1 MPDAKLDAVGC
12 GSMVVDLFH
21 RTPRIISAD
30 EKILIDGGRPGAG
43 GETPTVGGVVLN
55 HLGWARVLGLE
66 VGIFGKMGDDRH
78 GDFLRGGMNALGIH
92 HHLTLD
98 GRSSSC
104 ATIFVDPAGN
114 RAIYMERG
122 ATAEL
127 KPAEIR
133 RRHGAFIRN
142 AHLVSTEIS
151 QLPLATVIA
160 ILLFARAHA
169 IPTVLDVDVPPADA
183 CATLGSR
190 AELERAL
197 KLATIL
203 KPAKAAAREL
213 APGCRDGLKQAEAIR
228 ARYGSRAVVITE
240 SERGCAIA
248 TRDGSLRAPG
258 FRVRQVDSTGAGDA
272 FLGAMLA
279 GLRWGLEW
287 DAIARLGNAAGAV
300 CVTRMG
306 AFPAGLE
313 MRDEILKLYGAA
325 LPSAARVPRPPA
337 VADSKALDPVTEVER
352 FFTLGLAELAT
363 LREAV
368 ELDAIVRAV
377 ALIRAAEAR
386 GGRVHVTGVGKPE
399 HVARYAASLF
409 CSVGTMA
416 TFLHATETLHGSLG
430 QVDPRDVVI
439 AISNSGNTTELCGA
453 VTAVKEHGA
462 RIIAVVGR
470 LDSELSR
477 TADLVLHAPVDNE
490 GGVLGLAPR
499 ISVLGQ
505 VFVVA
510 ALSVA
515 LEAARGLTLEEYSR
529 WHRAGSL
536 GEAARRLAA
545 KRAIEDA
552 APPAAGATLALVPRR
567 RRRIPGDR

>member
-1 MPDAKLDAVGC
+1 MGERKLDVAGC
-12 GSMVVDLFH
+12 GSMVVDLFY
-21 RTPRIISAD
+21 RTPRIIQAD
-30 EKILIDGGRPGAG
+30 EKILLDGGRDGDPA
-43 GETPTVGGVVLN
+43 EQPAVGGVVLN

-66 VGIFGKMGDDRH
+66 TGIFGKIGGDQR
-78 GDFLRGGMNALGIH
+78 GEFLRAGMNALGIR

-98 GRSSSC
+98 GGASSF
-104 ATIFVDPAGN
+104 ATIFVDTAGN
-114 RAIYMERG
+114 RAIYMVRG

-142 AHLVSTEIS
+142 AHIVTTEIS

-160 ILLFARAHA
+160 ILLLARANS
-169 IPTVLDVDVPPADA
+169 IETVLDVDIPPADA

-197 KLATIL
+197 KLAAIL

-213 APGCRDGLKQAEAIR
+213 AGGAIRDPLKMAEAIR
-228 ARYGSRAVVITE
+228 NRYGNRAVVITDG
-240 SERGCAIA
+240 ERGCAISA
-248 TRDGSLRAPG
+248 GDAAVRVPA
-258 FRVRQVDSTGAGDA
+258 FRVRQTDSTGAGDA

-279 GLRWGLEW
+279 GLRRGLPWE
-287 DAIARLGNAAGAV
+287 AIGRLGNAAGAV

-306 AFPAGLE
+306 AFPASLE
-313 MRDEILKLYGAA
+313 PRDDILRLYGDDLPAGEAPPEGAPDAA
-325 LPSAARVPRPPA
+325 ANGASP
-337 VADSKALDPVTEVER
+337 LDPAGEVER
-352 FFTLGLAELAT
+352 FFDLSLAEMNT
-363 LREAV
+363 LKRT
-368 ELDAIVRAV
+368 LDMESLRRAV
-377 ALIRAAEAR
+377 DLIRAAGAR

-399 HVARYAASLF
+399 HVARYAASLL

-430 QVDPRDVVI
+430 QVDPKDVVI
-439 AISNSGNTTELCGA
+439 AISNSGNTAEICA
-453 VTAVKEHGA
+453 AAQAIREHGA
-462 RIIAVVGR
+462 QLLAITGNDQSGLARI
-470 LDSELSR
+470 
-477 TADLVLHAPVDNE
+477 ADLVLHAPVDNE

-499 ISVLGQ
+499 ISVLAQ
-505 VFVVA
+505 VFVIA

-515 LEAARGLTLEEYSR
+515 LEASRGLTLEEYGR

-545 KRAIEDA
+545 RSNNRRR
-552 APPAAGATLALVPRR
+552 AGAARGERP
-567 RRRIPGDR
+567 